1 MSQSFR
7 VFGIF
12 ACGKSFSTAGLQCIS
27 NPHLKSHPQL
37 CILLSRQHPATAQ
50 KKIASI
56 KANVAQ
62 KTHNIVRG
70 QRNVSTAHGP
80 RKAKRKRDGAEEDRR
95 NEDKNSRKP
104 LTAGVWVTVVG
115 LPCAAWC
122 PRSGT

>member
-1 MSQSFR
+1 MHKQPSFEESSPTLYFI
-7 VFGIF
+7 VK
-12 ACGKSFSTAGLQCIS
+12 ATPS
-27 NPHLKSHPQL
+27 N
-37 CILLSRQHPATAQ
+37 CTE
-50 KKIASI
+50 KIASI